1 MAEDPELRQQ
11 VELAERLGVSFKR
24 LTGWEPTTYYAYDEQ
39 GRMVSSTPESEW
51 DETEVEWML
60 ALERWRRENL
70 CPLCG
75 YPTEV
80 CQAPYGT
87 LVIDVDAPV
96 RCNITTA
103 IRGKQ
108 SEHKGTAH
116 ADALIYRPRVRAWG
130 SAPSVVE

>member
-24 LTGWEPTTYYAYDEQ
+24 LTGWEPTTRYVYDEQ
-39 GRMVSSTPESEW
+39 GRLVSSTPEAEW

-70 CPLCG
+70 CSLCG
-75 YPTEV
+75 YPVEV

-87 LVIDVDAPV
+87 FVYGTEPPARCMVTDAL
-96 RCNITTA
+96 RSA
-103 IRGKQ
+103 QHERRGEKN
-108 SEHKGTAH
+108 S
-116 ADALIYRPRVRAWG
+116 DALIWRPRVRPWG
-130 SAPSVVE
+130 ASVVE

>member
-24 LTGWEPTTYYAYDEQ
+24 LSGWEPTTTYVYDDA
-39 GRMVSSTPESEW
+39 GRRVSSTPESEW
-51 DETEVEWML
+51 DETEVEWLL

-75 YPTEV
+75 YPNEV

-87 LVIDVDAPV
+87 FVYGAEEPT
-96 RCNITTA
+96 RCNVTDA
-103 IRGKQ
+103 LRSAQNAVKDRPNR
-108 SEHKGTAH
+108 
-116 ADALIYRPRVRAWG
+116 DALIWRPQVRPWG
-130 SAPSVVE
+130 SPAS